1 MEGRLLNM
9 LHKTDTE
16 RERAVK
22 DTTHE
27 IIRILENENIPLPVL
42 LDIRKQL
49 AEYETPTE
57 YQVVLDR
64 TGVKFEK

>member
-16 RERAVK
+16 RERVVK

-64 TGVKFEK
+64 TGVKVEK

>member
-9 LHKTDTE
+9 LHKTDTG

-64 TGVKFEK
+64 TGVKVEK